1 MDGSWIF
8 VLAALTI
15 GLIQRCDGHGTRT
28 GGRQNATDLLS
39 RLQTTTVSSNQKLS
53 SQSNLN
59 ISHHNNQL
67 PFGLTGRKDGSK
79 DESTL
84 QLTDS
89 SLRDGRL
96 RRFPRQLSRSGS
108 TRHRTRTVTGGNA
121 TSSAGKPATSKRLVG

>member
-15 GLIQRCDGHGTRT
+15 GLIQRCDGHGTRA
-28 GGRQNATDLLS
+28 GGRQNATDLS
-39 RLQTTTVSSNQKLS
+39 RLQTTNISANQKLS

-59 ISHHNNQL
+59 MSHHNSQL
-67 PFGLTGRKDGSK
+67 PFELTDRKDGFK
-79 DESTL
+79 DESKH

-89 SLRDGRL
+89 SLREGRL
-96 RRFPRQLSRSGS
+96 RRTPRQLSRSSS

-121 TSSAGKPATSKRLVG
+121 TSSTGKPATSKRLVG